1 MPIIR
6 QLDLRGQLLTEAK
19 INMLLPRAKQD
30 GLSAEQV
37 AGEVIAGVKNGGAG
51 YLRKL
56 AQDLDGF
63 DPEPLRVSSKE
74 LQSALEGCD
83 AALRSAIEMAIER
96 NRIVSQAALPKAF
109 TIELANGAKVSQRY
123 VPMDSVGLYAPGG
136 KAVYPSSVIMNA
148 VPAQEAKVPRIVLAS
163 PGQKQFAG
171 RPHPNVLAAAA
182 MLGLDEVYCMGGPAA
197 IAAFAFGLDDAN
209 LLPVRLVTGPGN
221 AYVAAAKRLVRSE
234 VAIDSEAGTTEILII
249 ADKSANPKFVA
260 ADLISQAEHD
270 EAAAALLVTDSEEL
284 IQKVLVELQSQL
296 SDAKHSVR
304 ISQALGGNQSA
315 LVLVDDIEAAVEVS
329 NHYATEHLELL
340 VADPAALLSSITN
353 AGAVFLGEYSP
364 VSVGD
369 YLAGSNHVLP
379 TGGSA
384 KSSSGLGVH
393 TFLRT
398 QQVIDYAEEGL
409 AAVSNSLPIFAQAE
423 DLPAHGSAVS
433 KRFEGK

>member
-19 INMLLPRAKQD
+19 INTLIPRAKHD

-37 AGEVIAGVKNGGAG
+37 ADGVIGGVKSGGAS
-51 YLRKL
+51 YIRKL
-56 AQDLDGF
+56 TQDLDGF

-74 LQSALEGCD
+74 LQSALASCNPP
-83 AALRSAIEMAIER
+83 LRSVIEMAIER
-96 NRIVSQAALPKAF
+96 NRLVSQVAMPKPF
-109 TIELANGAKVSQRY
+109 TIKLANGAQVSQRY

-148 VPAQEAKVPRIVLAS
+148 VPAQVAKVPRIVLAS

-171 RPHPNVLAAAA
+171 RPHPSVLATAAI
-182 MLGLDEVYCMGGPAA
+182 LGLDEVYCMGGPAA
-197 IAAFAFGLDDAN
+197 IAAFAYGLDDAN

-221 AYVAAAKRLVRSE
+221 SYVAAAKRLVRSE
-234 VAIDSEAGTTEILII
+234 VAIDSESGTTEILII
-249 ADKSANPKFVA
+249 ADNGADPKFVA

-270 EAAAALLVTDSEEL
+270 EAAAAVLVTDSADL
-284 IQKVLVELQSQL
+284 IDDVLVELQGQL
-296 SDAKHSVR
+296 DVAKHSVR
-304 ISQALGGNQSA
+304 ISKALGGQQSA
-315 LVLVDDIEAAVEVS
+315 LVLVDDIEAAVKVS
-329 NHYATEHLELL
+329 NHYATEHLELI

-379 TGGSA
+379 TGGTA
-384 KSSSGLGVH
+384 RYSSGLGVH

-398 QQVIDYAEEGL
+398 QQVIDYAKEGL
-409 AAVSNSLPIFAQAE
+409 AEISESLPIFAQAE